1 MSSLWKALACK
12 NIMSESSSLLFDHT
26 QTLVIDRHAVVPKS
40 FRIVATARS
49 ISPENYAT
57 YSNDGLENGHS

>member
-1 MSSLWKALACK
+1 
-12 NIMSESSSLLFDHT
+12 MSESSFLLFDRT

-49 ISPENYAT
+49 ISPENYAP